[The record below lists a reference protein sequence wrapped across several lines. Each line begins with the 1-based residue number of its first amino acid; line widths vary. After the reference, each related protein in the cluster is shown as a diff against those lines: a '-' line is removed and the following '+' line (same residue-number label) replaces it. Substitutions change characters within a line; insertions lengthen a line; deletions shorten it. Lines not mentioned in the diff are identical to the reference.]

1 MHLHISVGIEETLL
15 LLLRNVTI
23 QSAFDERRWK
33 RFKNK
38 QMKKRK
44 QCAGLQC
51 ELGQRRETRSAWVRG
66 SETAVVGEWSGRLL
80 RNSFLNTWNPIG
92 RPRKK
97 TFCYQFWYFLFRFI
111 STVEEKSTTGI
122 LFFTYNCD
130 NMAIQLRYSTHTSK
144 ELSSSIFQSL
154 SVSKASVTPVQNST
168 FSIYKGTNALYWP
181 SHIN

>member
-1 MHLHISVGIEETLL
+1 MIICDSSSIFLL
-15 LLLRNVTI
+15 VLKKLFCVVEKCNHTEYVWW
-23 QSAFDERRWK
+23 AK
-33 RFKNK
+33 VKKVKK

-51 ELGQRRETRSAWVRG
+51 ELGQRRETRSAWVGG
-66 SETAVVGEWSGRLL
+66 SEAAAVGEWSGPLL
-80 RNSFLNTWNPIG
+80 RNSFLNTWTGWNPIG

-111 STVEEKSTTGI
+111 STVEEKSTIGI

-144 ELSSSIFQSL
+144 ELH
-154 SVSKASVTPVQNST
+154 K
-168 FSIYKGTNALYWP
+168 
-181 SHIN
+181 